1 MLLPSENQVFF
12 LSKCLVLV
20 THVWECVWLIL
31 ALKKNTWYENS
42 GSPQLW
48 SFLDHKWF
56 CHLRGGSS
64 HEPAWPSAFPR
75 LLFKMIE
82 KGKCCSFFF
91 FFAYLFFS
99 WNRRKELNQ
108 NLGLNSLMPHSHGYM
123 CFEPSPSRTRIF
135 SSFLLGHTCFFPL
148 LCLVVS
154 FWSPA
159 LSWLHPDPSLPWV
172 WVTRAI
178 TLPASTY
185 SVPQLLG

>member
-1 MLLPSENQVFF
+1 MRTLVPLSCDHFWTTNDFATYVEVLHMNLHGLRLFPDCFLKWLRKENV
-12 LSKCLVLV
+12 
-20 THVWECVWLIL
+20 
-31 ALKKNTWYENS
+31 AL
-42 GSPQLW
+42 
-48 SFLDHKWF
+48 
-56 CHLRGGSS
+56 
-64 HEPAWPSAFPR
+64 
-75 LLFKMIE
+75 
-82 KGKCCSFFF
+82 FF